1 LIARSV
7 AAGFSRYSM
16 KRDGASIH
24 QLWNNVSVKAEYL
37 YVNLGHGNTVD
48 VVAQVGFPPSSF
60 SASYGRN

>member
-1 LIARSV
+1 LIARFGRRRV
-7 AAGFSRYSM
+7 FQILDEAGR
-16 KRDGASIH
+16 RVDP

-37 YVNLGHGNTVD
+37 YVNLGHGNTVN